1 MKLEQLIVQY
11 LYANK
16 MVSIQD
22 IGSFTLSPDVIIP
35 AENEKETILTENAIQ
50 FQFNSKEGKDDGLID
65 FIVRQSRKIYPLAT
79 SDLESYSLLSRQ
91 FLNIGKPMVIE
102 GIGTLI
108 KNQEGTYDFEQGHR
122 VNPKMAT
129 TPALSI
135 KEDVHDEIS
144 FSTAARENRSGSGK
158 GMLLL
163 VTAVIILAAAAALYY
178 FLVYEKSNGE
188 PVEQSELLTIVD
200 DSTKKVNDPNA
211 LLLPDSAGRLTR
223 QASAGQ
229 ADGSVFKVVIRE
241 YPSRIMAQVSLN
253 RLRNLGHNLLLIAKD
268 SSTFQIAML
277 FSAPLSDTTRA
288 TDSLRRFFGGS
299 PYVEF

>member
-16 MVSIQD
+16 KVSIQD

-35 AENEKETILTENAIQ
+35 AENEKETILPENAIQ
-50 FQFNSKEGKDDGLID
+50 FEFNSKEGKDEGLID
-65 FIVRQSRKIYPLAT
+65 FIVKQSRKIHPLAT

-144 FSTAARENRSGSGK
+144 FSTAARETRSGK

-163 VTAVIILAAAAALYY
+163 VIAVIILAAAAALYY
-178 FLVYEKSNGE
+178 FLVYDKSNGE
-188 PVEQSELLTIVD
+188 PVEQSEVLTAVD
-200 DSTKKVNDPNA
+200 DSTENVVDPNA
-211 LLLPDSAGRLTR
+211 LLIPDSAGRLT
-223 QASAGQ
+223 QQISAGS

-253 RLRNLGHNLLLIAKD
+253 RLRNSGHNLLLIAKD
-268 SSTFQIAML
+268 SSTFQIAMP

>member
-16 MVSIQD
+16 KVSIQD
-22 IGSFTLSPDVIIP
+22 IGTFTLSPDVIIP
-35 AENEKETILTENAIQ
+35 AENEKETNLPENAIQ
-50 FQFNSKEGKDDGLID
+50 FHYNSREGKDEGLID
-65 FIVRQSRKIYPLAT
+65 FIVQQSRKIHPLAT

-144 FSTAARENRSGSGK
+144 FKTAARETGSGK
-158 GMLLL
+158 GMVVLVVAVLLL
-163 VTAVIILAAAAALYY
+163 SAAAALYY
-178 FLVYEKSNGE
+178 FLVYDKNNNDSVADSEQLTPVLDTVQSNIDTT
-188 PVEQSELLTIVD
+188 VSMR
-200 DSTKKVNDPNA
+200 
-211 LLLPDSAGRLTR
+211 PDSLTLAN
-223 QASAGQ
+223 QAPANASS
-229 ADGSVFKVVIRE
+229 DGSIFRVVIKE
-241 YPSRIMAQVSLN
+241 YPTRVAAQNAFN
-253 RLRNLGHNLLLIAKD
+253 RLSTFGHKLQLIAKD
-268 SSTFQIAML
+268 SPTFKIAMP
-277 FSAPLSDTTRA
+277 FMTPLSDTTRA
-288 TDSLRRFFGGS
+288 TDSLKRFFGGK
-299 PYVEF
+299 PYVEL

>member
-16 MVSIQD
+16 KVSIQD
-22 IGSFTLSPDVIIP
+22 IGTFTLSPDVIIP
-35 AENEKETILTENAIQ
+35 AEHEKETNLPDNAIQ
-50 FQFNSKEGKDDGLID
+50 FQFNSREGKDEGLID
-65 FIVRQSRKIYPLAT
+65 YIVQQSRKIHPLAT

-144 FSTAARENRSGSGK
+144 FKTAARETGTNN
-158 GMLLL
+158 GMVIL
-163 VTAVIILAAAAALYY
+163 VIAVILLSAAAALYY
-178 FLVYEKSNGE
+178 FLVYNKNTADEVAESE
-188 PVEQSELLTIVD
+188 VATPVLDTTTVVKDTTVSLR
-200 DSTKKVNDPNA
+200 
-211 LLLPDSAGRLTR
+211 PDSAAVAVAPTP
-223 QASAGQ
+223 
-229 ADGSVFKVVIRE
+229 ADGSVFRVVIKE
-241 YPSRIMAQVSLN
+241 YPSRIAAQNAFN
-253 RLRNLGHNLLLIAKD
+253 RLTTFGHKLQLIAKD
-268 SSTFQIAML
+268 SSTFKIAMP
-277 FSAPLSDTTRA
+277 FTSPLSDTTRA
-288 TDSLRRFFGGS
+288 TDSLKRFFGGK
-299 PYVEF
+299 PYVEL